1 MADSVPFELLAWG
14 HFEPGRLFVRWFE
27 EERPT
32 TATLEAL
39 IAREWEVRS
48 AEARQKDQI
57 LFNGRLARYL
67 RHTTRDNCLTLD
79 VGPTDYR
86 AFVGTNL
93 YNNHRVAEFGWE
105 RFANPVGTTGLLI
118 SSDGMLVLGRR
129 NQRVAFH
136 GGYLHTIGGSLE
148 AIDRAGEGAMDGFAG
163 VRRELAEEV
172 GITEA
177 DVLDIECV
185 GLARDTQILQ
195 PELLF
200 EVRIGIAVAALA
212 ERLDADDP
220 QQEHTG
226 LEFCP
231 DRPDAIAE
239 FLNRSK
245 PVAPVATAA
254 LLLHGRLA
262 WGEGW
267 YGTACRAL
275 R

>member
-14 HFEPGRLFVRWFE
+14 HFGPGQLLVRWFE
-27 EERPT
+27 DVRPT

-39 IAREWEVRS
+39 IAREWELRT
-48 AEARQKDQI
+48 AEAKQSDQI
-57 LFNGRLARYL
+57 LFNGSLARYL
-67 RHTTRDNCLTLD
+67 RHANRNDCLTLD

-93 YNNHRVAEFGWE
+93 YNNHRLPEFGWD

-163 VRRELAEEV
+163 VRRELEEEV
-172 GITEA
+172 GVTES
-177 DVLDIECV
+177 DLLGIECV
-185 GLARDTQILQ
+185 GLARDTQIHQ

-200 EVRIGIAVAALA
+200 EARVGVAAAALA
-212 ERLDADDP
+212 DRLDADDP
-220 QQEHTG
+220 HQEHTR

-231 DRPDAIAE
+231 DRPDAIIE

-245 PVAPVATAA
+245 PVAPVATAS

-262 WGEGW
+262 WGESW
-267 YGTACRAL
+267 YGTACRTL